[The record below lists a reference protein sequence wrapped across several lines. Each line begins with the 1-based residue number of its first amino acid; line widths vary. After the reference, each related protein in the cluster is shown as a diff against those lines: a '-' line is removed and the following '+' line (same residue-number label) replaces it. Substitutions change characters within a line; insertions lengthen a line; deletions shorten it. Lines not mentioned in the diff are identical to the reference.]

1 MGQNQLDAFL
11 TFMDGIRKNPRRTG
25 AVFPS
30 GPHLAREMAATID
43 LSVPGS
49 ILELGPG
56 TGVFTEAL
64 LARGI
69 PEERLTLIEY
79 NPDFCRFLSSRFP
92 RIRLIQASAFDLD
105 EICARENLNPLSA
118 VVSGLPLLNFPI
130 PQRLSLV
137 NMALERLSPGGSFV
151 QFTYGS
157 TSSVP
162 ATGLNGTVA
171 AGKKVWRNF
180 PPATIWVY
188 RAKADAQSQ
197 AA

>member
-1 MGQNQLDAFL
+1 MVQHQIDAFL

-25 AVFPS
+25 AVLPS
-30 GPHLAREMAATID
+30 GPHLAKEMAASID
-43 LSVPGS
+43 PSIPGT

-79 NPDFCRFLSSRFP
+79 NPDFCKFLRSRFP
-92 RIRLIQASAFDLD
+92 RLRLIQGSAFNLD
-105 EICARENLNPLSA
+105 ELCAKEGLNPLSA
-118 VVSGLPLLNFPI
+118 VVSGLPLLNFPV
-130 PQRLSLV
+130 PDRLALV
-137 NMALERLSPGGSFV
+137 NAALERLSPGGSFV
-151 QFTYGS
+151 QFTYGGQ
-157 TSSVP
+157 SSVP
-162 ATGLNGTVA
+162 SQGLNGTICH
-171 AGKKVWRNF
+171 GKKVWLNF

-188 RAKADAQSQ
+188 RPQTAQSQ